1 MKHRFKGSGL
11 GGLGLRV
18 FKVEAFGVWE
28 LGLRALGFEG
38 LRPLMLRSSGC
49 FGVWSCGELRV

>member
-1 MKHRFKGSGL
+1 M
-11 GGLGLRV
+11 RV

-28 LGLRALGFEG
+28 LGFGAFGFEG